1 MSRWAQKNYV
11 DRYVP
16 SYFFFSQLKKV
27 DTFYFYKWER
37 VWVTIIFLLFTIF
50 VYILSLSL
58 FQCCPVLPLL
68 YFESSRITWSKHSVF
83 YSIIFSFLVSIFPL
97 FLFLFSLLM
106 FHISLPCL
114 HSALPIPNYLINS
127 LVSFSLQGPFVL

>member
-1 MSRWAQKNYV
+1 MSY
-11 DRYVP
+11 DYL
-16 SYFFFSQLKKV
+16 S
-27 DTFYFYKWER
+27 
-37 VWVTIIFLLFTIF
+37 TIYDI

-106 FHISLPCL
+106 FHIYYPYHACILHCLSQTTLLILWFPFLYRGPLFCKEILFEGFFCNLELFFSTSWFKMFISLL
-114 HSALPIPNYLINS
+114 MK
-127 LVSFSLQGPFVL
+127 